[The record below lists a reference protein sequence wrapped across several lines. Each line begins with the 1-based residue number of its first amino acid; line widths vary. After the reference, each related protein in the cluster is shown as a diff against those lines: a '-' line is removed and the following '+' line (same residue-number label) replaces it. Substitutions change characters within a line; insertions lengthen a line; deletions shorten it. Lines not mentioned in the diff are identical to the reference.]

1 MRERA
6 LALLAAR
13 TSAIKLG
20 TRDHVPLAAVRAVRT
35 ESALDKSLAHTRLVA
50 DLMKINFKAIETSL
64 YSVSLLPLLY

>member
-20 TRDHVPLAAVRAVRT
+20 TRDHVPLAAIHAVRAEADIHKT
-35 ESALDKSLAHTRLVA
+35 LAHARLVA
-50 DLMKINFKAIETSL
+50 DLIKKGSL
-64 YSVSLLPLLY
+64 FQTRI